1 MSLYPTAEEYCRWGL
16 SARGARHAL
25 AMFTP
30 PENATTAAVCHT
42 FIKSQTTPSGWEHR
56 ATPSEE
62 GERQRYVHEYVETS
76 TGEAQSSAPP
86 ETCSLCELFAADLA
100 TAGLT
105 GKPTAFFS
113 HAWKFSFSKLVATME
128 AFQAAQPEDEPEVI
142 S

>member
-1 MSLYPTAEEYCRWGL
+1 M
-16 SARGARHAL
+16 
-25 AMFTP
+25 
-30 PENATTAAVCHT
+30 
-42 FIKSQTTPSGWEHR
+42 
-56 ATPSEE
+56 
-62 GERQRYVHEYVETS
+62 HEYVETS
-76 TGEAQSSAPP
+76 TGQAQSSAPP

-142 S
+142 SWIQGPARGCGSAQGGSRAAAGITKIEANPGIFGGFPPKKAFKKKQKNGKG